1 MLTVTSEAA
10 QAINALVADQPGAG
24 LRISSE
30 SVEGDR
36 ITLGLAV
43 TTTPAPTDQVI
54 EENGSHVFVDDQAAT
69 LLEDKILDAQITDE
83 REVAF
88 TLFP

>member
-10 QAINALVADQPGAG
+10 EAINALVADQPGAG

-30 SVEGDR
+30 SIDGDH

-43 TTTPAPTDQVI
+43 TDTPAPTDQVI
-54 EENGSHVFVDDQAAT
+54 EEHGSHVFVDNQAAT
-69 LLEDKILDAQITDE
+69 LLNDKILDAQITDD

-88 TLFP
+88 SLFP

>member
-1 MLTVTSEAA
+1 VTSEAA

-30 SVEGDR
+30 SVDGDHV
-36 ITLGLAV
+36 TLGLAV
-43 TTTPAPTDQVI
+43 TTTPEPTDQVI
-54 EENGSHVFVDDQAAT
+54 EEHGSQVFVDDRAAT
-69 LLEDKILDAQITDE
+69 LLDDKILDAQITDE